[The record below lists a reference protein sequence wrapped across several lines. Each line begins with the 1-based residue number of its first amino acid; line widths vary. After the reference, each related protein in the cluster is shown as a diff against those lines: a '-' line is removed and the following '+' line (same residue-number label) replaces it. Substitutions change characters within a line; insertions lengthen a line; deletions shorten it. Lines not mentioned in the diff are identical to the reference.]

1 MSCIGWGCVIHPLDG
16 AAEVV
21 RKRRYIIEHWMMLFS
36 LMHIALVFHN
46 LRKEILRSLKV
57 MHTLRQ
63 NHCAI
68 IMVETQL

>member
-36 LMHIALVFHN
+36 LMHIAH
-46 LRKEILRSLKV
+46 KEILRSLKV